1 MLVTF
6 SLHVSNLRTAS
17 PKVSNLMSVL
27 FVYRYSLFLVIDIY
41 ITWIW
46 VYMKSL
52 SSWSGGGDEKKKVHR
67 SLRHTSFYNSWSWRE
82 SNPRPNEE
90 TISFL
95 HAYLCLR
102 FSSASKTRATNSRKP
117 RGGAFAIPDFAVPFC
132 QTLRNKSFWTT
143 SRFRYF
149 SGNKGNLLYFDHAAR
164 A

>member
-6 SLHVSNLRTAS
+6 SLHVSNLKTAS

-102 FSSASKTRATNSRKP
+102 FSSASKTRATNLRLILYV
-117 RGGAFAIPDFAVPFC
+117 FAEA
-132 QTLRNKSFWTT
+132 TRRSFRY
-143 SRFRYF
+143 SRFCCAVLPNA
-149 SGNKGNLLYFDHAAR
+149 SEQELLNDIPFPLL
-164 A
+164 